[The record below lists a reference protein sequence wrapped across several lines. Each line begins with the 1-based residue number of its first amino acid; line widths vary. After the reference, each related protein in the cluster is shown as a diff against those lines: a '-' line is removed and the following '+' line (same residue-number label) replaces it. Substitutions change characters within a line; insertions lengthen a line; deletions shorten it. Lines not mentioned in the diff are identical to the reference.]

1 MNRYKAISETEFV
14 KLPTYTLT
22 EEEIDILENGTEQE
36 IEAVKADVAQKIAP
50 IVLEGAELA
59 EVETVY
65 YAYKPQLEEGDDY
78 KLISFD
84 LTLQDGLEGKR
95 FGAYNYKL
103 NKQIFN
109 VILK

>member
-1 MNRYKAISETEFV
+1 MNRYKAISETEFI
-14 KLPTYTLT
+14 KFPSQELTEQEIHTLNKGT
-22 EEEIDILENGTEQE
+22 EEEILALKEE
-36 IEAVKADVAQKIAP
+36 IKQRVAP
-50 IVLEGAELA
+50 VVLEGAELA

-78 KLISFD
+78 TLISFEVV
-84 LTLQDGLEGKR
+84 LENGVEGSIL
-95 FGAYNYKL
+95 GAYNYKL

>member
-1 MNRYKAISETEFV
+1 MNRYKAISETEFI
-14 KLPTYTLT
+14 KFPSQELTEQEIHTLNKGT
-22 EEEIDILENGTEQE
+22 EEEILALKEDIKQR
-36 IEAVKADVAQKIAP
+36 VAP
-50 IVLEGAELA
+50 VVLEGAELA

-84 LTLQDGLEGKR
+84 LTLQNGLEGKR

>member
-1 MNRYKAISETEFV
+1 MKIYKAVSETEFV

-22 EEEIDILENGTEQE
+22 QEEINILENGTDEE
-36 IEAVKADVAQKIAP
+36 IEAVKAEVAQKIAP
-50 IVLEGAELA
+50 VTIQGAELA

-65 YAYKPQLEEGDDY
+65 HTYKPQLEEGDNY
-78 KLISFD
+78 ILISFD